1 MSAGPQSDAP
11 QAAVRECLS
20 QCMRSATDPIEKICH
35 EDSVNQ
41 IVSVT
46 ENLANNRMQLSKEA
60 HDQAQEQLRL
70 IGNLNRQCQQLED
83 SSISDCDLFCS
94 KGGNAQLPSYSARQ
108 DEIRSTFVQAEAA
121 RRAWSREAPSGG
133 L

>member
-1 MSAGPQSDAP
+1 
-11 QAAVRECLS
+11 VRECLS
-20 QCMRSATDPIEKICH
+20 QCIRTATDPIQKICH

-46 ENLANNRMQLSKEA
+46 ENLASNRMQLSKAA

-83 SSISDCDLFCS
+83 SSISDCDQYCS
-94 KGGNAQLPSYSARQ
+94 RGRNAQLPSYSVRQ
-108 DEIRSTFVQAEAA
+108 DEIRETFAQAEAA
-121 RRAWSREAPSGG
+121 RKAWSREAPSGG